1 MSTTGGRPTTSTSTT
16 PHAQTTKTR
25 QIIYSLGILVLF
37 GAMWPYTDWL
47 HRVKAREDLGE
58 ATIGE
63 IDNGTLMQKL
73 AMVAGF
79 RGVVANVFWSQA
91 IELQKKHEWD
101 QLKSAIDMI
110 TKLQPH
116 FLSVWTFQGWNLAY
130 NVSVE
135 WDSPDDKY
143 TWIKNGIN
151 FLRQGVA
158 KNRRSPD
165 LLWDTAWTYY
175 HKLGFAD
182 EAIIL
187 RRLFHDDQDEEGERF
202 KVDPITQVT
211 RDDNFQVAKGWF
223 QRAVNLVDEGE
234 ERAVGTSVESK
245 VEYVDRMP
253 NRKGRPGD
261 LNFRAMPA
269 HAQTRYAAGLE
280 KMSKK
285 DIEPLFGQTAQA
297 EWDQAF
303 RDWVEFG
310 MYPFPAFRYED
321 QPVRLDD
328 LTNPEK
334 FHSAELTDVQ
344 RHWTRRWAEQMNY
357 KYWKDRADAERD
369 VQGVEA
375 RRLFYEGTLALRNGD
390 FLEAVERYKQGLS
403 LWKDLLDRHTVYRD
417 DDLNQKD
424 TGELVRR
431 YVYAL
436 RQVGESPP
444 ADMPFADLYD
454 AVKNEPFR
462 DPFDQLDMMKV
473 SKDSDS
479 SDSP

>member
-1 MSTTGGRPTTSTSTT
+1 MSTEGSRSAGSTGSN
-16 PHAQTTKTR
+16 PHAQTTRQR
-25 QIIYSLGILVLF
+25 QIVYALAILVLF

-47 HRVKAREDLGE
+47 HRIKASEDLGE

-63 IDNGTLMQKL
+63 IDNGTLLQKL

-79 RGVVANVFWSQA
+79 RGVVANLFWSQA

-101 QLKSAIDMI
+101 KLKSAVDMI

-158 KNRRSPD
+158 KNKRSPD
-165 LLWDTAWTYY
+165 LIWDTAWTYY
-175 HKLGFAD
+175 HKIGMAD

-187 RRLFHDDQDEEGERF
+187 RRLFHDDQDAEGERF
-202 KVDPITQVT
+202 KVDPISQAT

-223 QRAVNLVDEGE
+223 TRAVNLVDEGAQ
-234 ERAVGTSVESK
+234 RAETSIESEI
-245 VEYVDRMP
+245 EYVDRMP
-253 NRKGRPGD
+253 QRKGRPGD

-285 DIEPLFGQTAQA
+285 DIEPSFGEIAQS
-297 EWDQAF
+297 EWDQAY
-303 RDWVEFG
+303 RDWIEFG
-310 MYPFPAFRYED
+310 SYSFPTHNYAD
-321 QPVRLDD
+321 QFVRLDD
-328 LTNPEK
+328 ATNPEK
-334 FHSAELTDVQ
+334 FQSSELNDNQ
-344 RHWTRRWAEQMNY
+344 RYWTMRWAEQMNY
-357 KYWKDRADAERD
+357 KYWKDRARAEGEA
-369 VQGVEA
+369 QGVES
-375 RRLFYEGTLALRNGD
+375 RRLFYEGTLALRNGN
-390 FLEAVERYKQGLS
+390 FQQSVEKYKQGLA
-403 LWKDLLDRHTVYRD
+403 LWKDLLDRHTIYRD
-417 DDLNQKD
+417 DDMNKKD

-431 YVYAL
+431 YVFAL
-436 RQVGESPP
+436 RQVGETPP
-444 ADMPFADLYD
+444 ADMPFFDLYE

-462 DPFDQLDMMKV
+462 DPFDQLDMMKTGKDEQ
-473 SKDSDS
+473 SKNA
-479 SDSP
+479 P